1 MVVNTQEYGFYS
13 FEVRRKAWFLFIFFE
28 LKTKPCFFD
37 KPIIPSLS
45 QVQWRTVNQLTL
57 YGSRC

>member
-1 MVVNTQEYGFYS
+1 MVVNTQDYGFYLS
-13 FEVRRKAWFLFIFFE
+13 EVRRKAWFSFIFFE
-28 LKTKPCFFD
+28 LKTKSCSFN